1 MKASQGFISGIE
13 RFAIH
18 DGPGIRSLVFMK
30 GCPLRCLWCSSPQ
43 TQNPFPEV
51 LYDAA
56 KCRSCGTCACACSAQ
71 AMSLSEEGGVSINKT
86 QCTGCGA
93 CVAACPNQA
102 LELAGKSVSPEEL
115 FNEIHKDSS
124 FHRRSGGGV
133 TVGGGEPTMQ
143 HEFATKFLRKAQ
155 QLYVHTAIETCGYVR
170 RERLEMLL
178 QHVDLVYFD
187 LKHMDALAHKELTGV
202 SNKRILGNARLVSSS
217 NPLVIRIPVVPGCN
231 DSDENILATGR
242 FAAGLGRNL
251 QWVELLP
258 YHKIGAQTYRRLGRQ
273 YELGDVEPPDEGTM
287 IRLKGIVESCGVKA
301 QIGA

>member
-1 MKASQGFISGIE
+1 MRGFVSDIE

-18 DGPGIRSLVFMK
+18 DGPGIRTLVFMK
-30 GCPLRCLWCSSPQ
+30 GCPLRCLWCSSPH
-43 TQNPFPEV
+43 TQNLLPEI
-51 LYDAA
+51 LHDEARCQ
-56 KCRSCGTCACACSAQ
+56 KCGRCIEACAPGAIALLQDGRMKIHRKLCTSCG
-71 AMSLSEEGGVSINKT
+71 N
-86 QCTGCGA
+86 
-93 CVAACPNQA
+93 CVEACPNQA
-102 LELAGKSVSPEEL
+102 FELVGRHMTVEEL
-115 FNEIHKDSS
+115 FNEVKRDSHY
-124 FHRRSGGGV
+124 FRRSNGGV
-133 TVGGGEPTMQ
+133 TVGGGEPAMQ
-143 HEFATKFLRKAQ
+143 YEFVAEFLKSLR
-155 QLYVHTAIETCGYVR
+155 QLYIHTAIETCGYVH

-242 FAAGLGRNL
+242 FAAELGTNL

-258 YHKIGAQTYRRLGRQ
+258 YHKIGAQTYRRLGRK
-273 YELGDVEPPDEGTM
+273 YALENVEPPDEGTM
-287 IRLKGIVESCGVKA
+287 IRLKEIGESCGIQT